1 MKILGHIKIFAAVI
15 FALLTLSTPVA
26 KNYHVVA
33 HAEVDNLVT
42 TSVEMSCPLCDFDFS
57 VFDSSELLELP
68 SVIIPKIVL
77 YVPLTTENFLKA
89 FENVFVI
96 RGPPYNS

>member
-42 TSVEMSCPLCDFDFS
+42 TSVEVSCPLCDFDFS

-96 RGPPYNS
+96 RGPPCNS

>member
-42 TSVEMSCPLCDFDFS
+42 SSVEVSCPLCDFDFS